1 MSLLA
6 DLEGMKFPD
15 EMVTRFFFKNCL
27 HRRNGRVLELG
38 CDNGNNLGLFA
49 AYGWHC
55 TGLDMQPALI
65 GQLRRNF
72 ERQGY
77 AAPRLEVADMNDAL
91 PDFRDIDVLLIPS
104 SLYYVHAHRGREIIR
119 ELGQRLNPG
128 ALVFCRFR
136 TPDDYRCG
144 KGDDLGQD
152 CFRLTIE
159 ETSELGCTNA
169 FYTLESMLD
178 VLAPCNIDPVTLRSM
193 RLIFDNL
200 GHDDRMI
207 PNDEMIV
214 WGATRTPT
222 SNQS

>member
-136 TPDDYRCG
+136 TPTTTAAARA
-144 KGDDLGQD
+144 
-152 CFRLTIE
+152 TIWGR
-159 ETSELGCTNA
+159 TA
-169 FYTLESMLD
+169 F
-178 VLAPCNIDPVTLRSM
+178 A
-193 RLIFDNL
+193 
-200 GHDDRMI
+200 
-207 PNDEMIV
+207 
-214 WGATRTPT
+214 
-222 SNQS
+222 

>member
-27 HRRNGRVLELG
+27 HRRTGSVLELG
-38 CDNGNNLGLFA
+38 CGNGNNLGLFA

-55 TGLDMQPALI
+55 TGLDMQSSLI
-65 GQLRRNF
+65 GQARRNF

-91 PDFRDIDVLLIPS
+91 PDFRDVDVLLMPG
-104 SLYYVHAHRGREIIR
+104 SLYYVHAHRGREIIG
-119 ELGQRLNPG
+119 ELGPRLNQG

-136 TPDDYRCG
+136 TPVDYRYG

-152 CFRLTIE
+152 SFRLTIE
-159 ETSELGCTNA
+159 ETSEQGCTNA
-169 FYTLESMLD
+169 FFTLESMLD
-178 VLAPCNIDPVTLRSM
+178 VLVPCNIDPATLRAM

-200 GHDDRMI
+200 GRDERMI

-214 WGATRTPT
+214 WGSTRMQKVDP
-222 SNQS
+222 S